1 MSTSEIPSYIPPK
14 GKALPF
20 VIYKEGKFVIPK
32 ESEDLLKNQNLE
44 NIGIMSLVGKYRTG
58 KSFLLN
64 KILLNQNS
72 NNTKNEIGFSVGP
85 TIKPCTKGI
94 WIWSDPLIINNN
106 NFKES
111 FPCFIIDT
119 EGLNAYDEEINQDTK
134 IYLIA
139 ILISSLF
146 IYNSFGPIDEPALET
161 LSFIINLG
169 KNIKLKNDNN
179 NNFKNNNN
187 FNNQNELIEYFPSLF
202 WLLRDF
208 SLKLEDKNG
217 NKITSGEYLEIALE
231 NIKGSSEM
239 IDNKNKIRDLIK
251 NYFPERDCF
260 TMVRPVENE
269 KDLQNLNNLEN
280 KYLRKEF
287 LIQSEKFRNKVMS
300 KCRPKI
306 FHKNTLNGSMLI
318 ELIQS
323 ILDEINKGCI
333 PVIENSWKYIIRNEC
348 IKTSNEYIEKFNE
361 EINNFKNLNKDD
373 VDYLNKVD
381 KFTKKLQKDYINSF
395 LKNKLFDDDSK
406 KEFKDKLNEKLN
418 EEVDKFNRE
427 NQGIFRENFQ
437 KNIDNESQKFL
448 NDINGINKEKY
459 KKSYYLFF
467 QDLDEFKEKMEKSCP
482 NFKGKNEILFD
493 KIIDLN
499 KKFFE
504 INFIGNKEEIEEEIK
519 NLKNENYLLNQKLNE
534 ANEELFKL
542 KQNNGEQFNKL
553 NTDLISEQIKNKN
566 LEDKINI
573 LLHEKKIIQDNS
585 DKKFEKMEND
595 YKKKMS
601 EIINLKNQNESNLRV
616 KEQEIDVMK
625 LNNEKINS
633 LHELKFKNF
642 EKEILNW
649 KDKYNN
655 LTKENKNKEE
665 NLIKEIETL
674 KTKNEKLK
682 NDKKFLE
689 KNNNDLINQ
698 DMKNL
703 LKNFKENMKN
713 QNEENK
719 NLINTILESQREK
732 EKNNNNEIFKNF
744 KESSEKNI
752 QLNNLLTKS
761 ENKINNLEEQ
771 INNLSIYKSITDNI
785 KEVICKKCQEIFNI
799 EDFKEHYK
807 NCNNESKSRINNEN
821 IFNPEKLKL
830 KILKAKVK
838 QDEIGKPYLDYIID
852 IKYNEQNW
860 RINKKFNQFITLY
873 KAIKNLFQNV
883 IEMPE
888 SGNIFLNINDIAFN
902 NFHESKIHQLEKFL
916 NDLIE
921 IEHVN
926 TSKPFLKFLE
936 FDKYYDKDTDN
947 YLNNSQSIFNQGNSL
962 YSLRKPV
969 SKNENNIS
977 YDIIDGKSNSFR
989 NNYKNQYD

>member
-1 MSTSEIPSYIPPK
+1 MS
-14 GKALPF
+14 
-20 VIYKEGKFVIPK
+20 
-32 ESEDLLKNQNLE
+32 Q
-44 NIGIMSLVGKYRTG
+44 
-58 KSFLLN
+58 
-64 KILLNQNS
+64 
-72 NNTKNEIGFSVGP
+72 
-85 TIKPCTKGI
+85 
-94 WIWSDPLIINNN
+94 
-106 NFKES
+106 
-111 FPCFIIDT
+111 
-119 EGLNAYDEEINQDTK
+119 
-134 IYLIA
+134 
-139 ILISSLF
+139 
-146 IYNSFGPIDEPALET
+146 
-161 LSFIINLG
+161 
-169 KNIKLKNDNN
+169 KNIKLILLGDEKVG
-179 NNFKNNNN
+179 KS
-187 FNNQNELIEYFPSLF
+187 SLF
-202 WLLRDF
+202 EKFINDKFSSSYNPTKSIQNKRQNIKINGETIPFQLIDSTGNEQWHKDF
-208 SLKLEDKNG
+208 NISIYPNTNSIIILFDLTNKTTLDNVFKKWIPFFFSALKISPIDNFPVIILGNFSDLGTKKQIPKQEIQNTLKEILKYTTYYYYQEISIKKEKVINLF
-217 NKITSGEYLEIALE
+217 NKIVLFILARPPPSPEKPKIEGDDKLRIDDLKDKIKQLEE
-231 NIKGSSEM
+231 ERKRNEENHKVNIKSMEE
-239 IDNKNKIRDLIK
+239 KIQMLEKIK
-251 NYFPERDCF
+251 ALL
-260 TMVRPVENE
+260 TENGK
-269 KDLQNLNNLEN
+269 KDQ
-280 KYLRKEF
+280 
-287 LIQSEKFRNKVMS
+287 
-300 KCRPKI
+300 
-306 FHKNTLNGSMLI
+306 
-318 ELIQS
+318 
-323 ILDEINKGCI
+323 
-333 PVIENSWKYIIRNEC
+333 
-348 IKTSNEYIEKFNE
+348 E
-361 EINNFKNLNKDD
+361 E
-373 VDYLNKVD
+373 
-381 KFTKKLQKDYINSF
+381 
-395 LKNKLFDDDSK
+395 
-406 KEFKDKLNEKLN
+406 KDKLNGTIKILMEEKQKLTEELSKNQIKNNNENSTKTKVEENMKKEINMMNDRIKVLEEQKKILMEDINSKNQIEKKYN
-418 EEVDKFNRE
+418 EEVDKFNKE
-427 NQGIFRENFQ
+427 NQGIFRDNFQ

-448 NDINGINKEKY
+448 NDINGINKDKY

-482 NFKGKNEILFD
+482 YFKGKNEILFD

-504 INFIGNKEEIEEEIK
+504 INFMGNKEEIEEEIK
-519 NLKNENYLLNQKLNE
+519 NLKNENLLLNQKLNE

-553 NTDLISEQIKNKN
+553 NTDLISEKMKNKN

-573 LLHEKKIIQDNS
+573 LLHEKKIIQDSS
-585 DKKFEKMEND
+585 DQKFEKMEND
-595 YKKKMS
+595 YKNKIS
-601 EIINLKNQNESNLRV
+601 EIINLKNQNESDLRV
-616 KEQEIDVMK
+616 KEKEIDVLK

-703 LKNFKENMKN
+703 LKNFKE
-713 QNEENK
+713 
-719 NLINTILESQREK
+719 
-732 EKNNNNEIFKNF
+732 
-744 KESSEKNI
+744 SSEKNI

-807 NCNNESKSRINNEN
+807 NCTNESKSRINNNEN

-873 KAIKNLFQNV
+873 KAIKNLYQNI
-883 IEMPE
+883 IEIPE

>member
-1 MSTSEIPSYIPPK
+1 
-14 GKALPF
+14 
-20 VIYKEGKFVIPK
+20 
-32 ESEDLLKNQNLE
+32 
-44 NIGIMSLVGKYRTG
+44 
-58 KSFLLN
+58 
-64 KILLNQNS
+64 
-72 NNTKNEIGFSVGP
+72 
-85 TIKPCTKGI
+85 
-94 WIWSDPLIINNN
+94 
-106 NFKES
+106 
-111 FPCFIIDT
+111 
-119 EGLNAYDEEINQDTK
+119 
-134 IYLIA
+134 
-139 ILISSLF
+139 
-146 IYNSFGPIDEPALET
+146 
-161 LSFIINLG
+161 
-169 KNIKLKNDNN
+169 
-179 NNFKNNNN
+179 
-187 FNNQNELIEYFPSLF
+187 
-202 WLLRDF
+202 
-208 SLKLEDKNG
+208 
-217 NKITSGEYLEIALE
+217 
-231 NIKGSSEM
+231 
-239 IDNKNKIRDLIK
+239 
-251 NYFPERDCF
+251 
-260 TMVRPVENE
+260 
-269 KDLQNLNNLEN
+269 
-280 KYLRKEF
+280 
-287 LIQSEKFRNKVMS
+287 
-300 KCRPKI
+300 
-306 FHKNTLNGSMLI
+306 
-318 ELIQS
+318 
-323 ILDEINKGCI
+323 
-333 PVIENSWKYIIRNEC
+333 
-348 IKTSNEYIEKFNE
+348 
-361 EINNFKNLNKDD
+361 
-373 VDYLNKVD
+373 
-381 KFTKKLQKDYINSF
+381 
-395 LKNKLFDDDSK
+395 
-406 KEFKDKLNEKLN
+406 
-418 EEVDKFNRE
+418 
-427 NQGIFRENFQ
+427 
-437 KNIDNESQKFL
+437 
-448 NDINGINKEKY
+448 
-459 KKSYYLFF
+459 
-467 QDLDEFKEKMEKSCP
+467 
-482 NFKGKNEILFD
+482 
-493 KIIDLN
+493 
-499 KKFFE
+499 
-504 INFIGNKEEIEEEIK
+504 
-519 NLKNENYLLNQKLNE
+519 
-534 ANEELFKL
+534 
-542 KQNNGEQFNKL
+542 
-553 NTDLISEQIKNKN
+553 
-566 LEDKINI
+566 
-573 LLHEKKIIQDNS
+573 
-585 DKKFEKMEND
+585 
-595 YKKKMS
+595 
-601 EIINLKNQNESNLRV
+601 
-616 KEQEIDVMK
+616 MK

-703 LKNFKENMKN
+703 LKNFKENMKS

-719 NLINTILESQREK
+719 NLINSILESQREK
-732 EKNNNNEIFKNF
+732 EKKNNNEIFKNF

-771 INNLSIYKSITDNI
+771 INNLNVYKSMTDNI

-807 NCNNESKSRINNEN
+807 NCTNESKSRINNNEN

-921 IEHVN
+921 TEYLN
-926 TSKPFLKFLE
+926 NSKPFLKFIE